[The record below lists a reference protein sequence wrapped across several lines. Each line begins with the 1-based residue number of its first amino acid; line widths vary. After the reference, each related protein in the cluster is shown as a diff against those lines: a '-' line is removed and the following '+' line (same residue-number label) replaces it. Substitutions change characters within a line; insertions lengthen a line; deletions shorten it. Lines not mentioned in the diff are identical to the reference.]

1 MSFLTKIFS
10 SGAGNLV
17 ETVGNTLDKLT
28 TTKDEV
34 MQQQNELK
42 KAGMQY
48 QLEQQKLDVE
58 QQKNVLNDINSA
70 RKRNA
75 EVTTSANAGFLTK
88 NRTAF
93 LAIGSTIL
101 TFGLFYIIIF
111 RNATIKAEVKDV
123 VLYVLG
129 VLSAIITQVF
139 SFYFGSSQGSSD
151 KNRIIE
157 QMKNKTT

>member
-10 SGAGNLV
+10 SGTGNLV
-17 ETVGNTLDKLT
+17 ESVGNTLDKLIT
-28 TTKDEV
+28 SKDEV

-42 KAGMQY
+42 KAEMQY
-48 QLEQQKLDVE
+48 LLEQQKLDVE
-58 QQKNVLNDINSA
+58 QQKNILSDIDSA

-75 EVTTSANAGFLTK
+75 EVSTSTNAGFLSK
-88 NRTAF
+88 NITPF
-93 LAIGSTIL
+93 LAIGSTVL
-101 TFGLFYIIIF
+101 TFVLFYIVIF
-111 RNATIKAEVKDV
+111 RNDTIKAEVKDV
-123 VLYVLG
+123 ILYVLG